1 MQPNFKDFRYLLG
14 DIIVLYQFVEHD
26 IKMIVAAL
34 MNGKFEDAYEKVL
47 TDQDYMGLGKSI
59 KALKQIEYEKKD
71 RYFSKSDYDL
81 LFDIASRRNH
91 YCHQTA
97 LEFGYVD
104 DFESSP
110 QFFKEF
116 ETLEKDRDYLR
127 KIQPVTEKI
136 RLHILGKQGVLK

>member
-1 MQPNFKDFRYLLG
+1 MTPDFKNFRFMLG

-26 IKMIVAAL
+26 VKMIVAGL
-34 MNGKFEDAYEKVL
+34 MPGDFYENHQKVL
-47 TDQDYMGLGKSI
+47 TDQDYMGLGKAR
-59 KALKQIEYEKKD
+59 KALKTIESESKNK
-71 RYFSKSDYDL
+71 YFSKSDYDL

-104 DFESSP
+104 NFSESK
-110 QFFKEF
+110 QFFEQF
-116 ETLEKDRDYLR
+116 SMLEKDLDYLK

-136 RLHILGKQGVLK
+136 RLHILEKLGVI

>member
-1 MQPNFKDFRYLLG
+1 MQPDFKNFRFMLG

-26 IKMIVAAL
+26 IKMIVAGL
-34 MNGKFEDAYEKVL
+34 MPGDFYENHKKVL
-47 TDQDYMGLGKSI
+47 ADQDYMGLGKAI
-59 KALKQIEYEKKD
+59 KALKNIEYENEK
-71 RYFSKSDYDL
+71 RYFSRSDYDL

-104 DFESSP
+104 NFDKSP
-110 QFFKEF
+110 QFIEQFSM
-116 ETLEKDRDYLR
+116 LEKDLEYLR

-136 RLHILGKQGVLK
+136 RLHILEKLGII